1 MKTLKTNARLP
12 EVVDTASRLLI
23 LFEKESLLKNDT
35 ILKAIFEQTK
45 QLSEQLSE
53 AIKSDRYVSDL
64 EQADTRR
71 DEVLKNL
78 SLILKGYTAMPFE
91 EIKQVGIRVNAVF
104 EKYGLSITR
113 ENYAV
118 ASAHIESLLND
129 LSEAHIVSNIE
140 KLSGV
145 AETIA
150 LLTQAQ
156 KDFNEKRVS
165 YQKAIGEQKTKL
177 KSAELKKQ
185 LLHNINS
192 TLIPYLTS
200 LKSLKK
206 AEALSFIEGVGKVIS
221 DTNIGVLARSK
232 KPTNEKS
239 EKKKEGQ

>member
-1 MKTLKTNARLP
+1 MKMLKTNARLP

-23 LFEKESLLKNDT
+23 LFEKEVLLQSDV

-45 QLSEQLSE
+45 QISEQLSE

-64 EQADTRR
+64 EQADKLR
-71 DEVLKNL
+71 DEVVKNL
-78 SLILKGYTAMPFE
+78 SLILKGYTVMPFE
-91 EIKQVGIRVNAVF
+91 EVKQAGIRVNAVF
-104 EKYGLSITR
+104 EKYGLSIIR

-118 ASAHIESLLND
+118 ASAHIESLLDD
-129 LSEAHIVSNIE
+129 LEEPHIVSNIE

-145 AETIA
+145 EETIA
-150 LLTQAQ
+150 QLTKAQ

-177 KSAELKKQ
+177 KSSELKKQ

-192 TLIPYLTS
+192 ALIPYLTS

-206 AEALSFIEGVGKVIS
+206 AEALSFIEGVAKVIS
-221 DTNIGVLARSK
+221 DTNSGILARSK
-232 KPTNEKS
+232 KTPNEKS
-239 EKKKEGQ
+239 EKKKEG